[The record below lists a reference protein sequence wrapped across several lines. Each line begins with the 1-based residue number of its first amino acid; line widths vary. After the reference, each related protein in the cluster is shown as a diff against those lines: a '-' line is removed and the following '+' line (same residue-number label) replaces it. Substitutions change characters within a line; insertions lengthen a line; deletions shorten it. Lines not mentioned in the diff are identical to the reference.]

1 MISKEYGKYTL
12 ECDCCGR
19 YHSNFDTFADALDY
33 AKDMGWEKKKENG
46 EWINICEDCQ
56 NE

>member
-1 MISKEYGKYTL
+1 MISKEYDKYTL

-19 YHSNFDTFADALDY
+19 YISNFDTFEDALYY
-33 AKDMGWEKKKENG
+33 AKEMGWKRKLEKG